1 MSKYSILLF
10 RRSKRPETCP
20 VDNTT
25 SAPLYTVL
33 NCKTF
38 DKKKVSN
45 CTSLKVQLLPKDEKW
60 GLLSFFFVL
69 NWTLF
74 WESLLLSNSEM
85 MEFYIT
91 YISFSFVHIFH
102 DFVIHIQFIY
112 TVKIRNKIRK
122 VVSWFYSRIW
132 WSQFKS

>member
-1 MSKYSILLF
+1 MLF
-10 RRSKRPETCP
+10 RGSERPETCSA
-20 VDNTT
+20 DRSA
-25 SAPLYTVL
+25 SAPVYKVL
-33 NCKTF
+33 NSKTF
-38 DKKKVSN
+38 DKKRLVI
-45 CTSLKVQLLPKDEKW
+45 VQDKSTIITKRWEM
-60 GLLSFFFVL
+60 GFMIIFFVL

-102 DFVIHIQFIY
+102 DFVIHIQFFIY

-122 VVSWFYSRIW
+122 VISWFYSRIW
-132 WSQFKS
+132 WSQFKSFK